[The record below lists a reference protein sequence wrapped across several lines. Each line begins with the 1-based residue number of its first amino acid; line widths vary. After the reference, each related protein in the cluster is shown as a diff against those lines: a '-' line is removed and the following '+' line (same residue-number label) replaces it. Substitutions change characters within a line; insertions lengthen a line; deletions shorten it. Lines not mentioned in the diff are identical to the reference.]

1 MIMKTKFCFLGL
13 GIFITSLFVAQQSPS
28 TSIRS
33 ERLQTFFERI
43 KKNKTPISTQRY
55 SSNKTNKIQEDNAI
69 LYLPTRSV
77 RYNWNI
83 GNNNWDY
90 SDSSTYL
97 YYTSTPNLGKL
108 LDETIYRDSLPSSKY
123 YYQYNNYGLLQ
134 CKKNFNYQSWS
145 GQWAV
150 SGRDTLYYN
159 NSNKLVK
166 WENQYYSSYDQYFR
180 TTEKGVNTYNNYQK
194 IIKQTIYDTYNNYY
208 YGDTTL
214 YPYSQVLVN
223 YNLSQ
228 QYTDMTYQEYDT
240 SAKMFVNN
248 LRELYNYDNTGK
260 INKITLLNWN
270 QSTNKWDTASISL
283 ITWYKWISNNV
294 EDLCNNLPSVIIIKQ
309 RYSPGV
315 YLNSEKYEFTYDPI
329 DDEQIEEKDYYWDGS
344 LGGWYWDW
352 GWKEILTRNPYYGNM
367 IVEKII
373 QYKQTYNQNYTNY
386 SKTVYKQPS
395 FTNLALISKNSDVV
409 IYPNPANDFFNI
421 IINSNTNNK
430 IALSIYDI
438 IGKKIK
444 TINIDDVNKPN
455 KIEIGNLEKAIY
467 FIELTNR
474 ENNAVI
480 FRSILVR
487 E

>member
-1 MIMKTKFCFLGL
+1 MKTKFCFLGL

-97 YYTSTPNLGKL
+97 YYTTTPNLGKL

-150 SGRDTLYYN
+150 SGRDTFYYN

-208 YGDTTL
+208 GDTTL

-248 LRELYNYDNTGK
+248 FRELYSYDNTGK

-270 QSTNKWDTASISL
+270 KSTNKWDTASISL

-329 DDEQIEEKDYYWDGS
+329 DDEQIEERDYYWDGS